1 MVKQNTTKD
10 DHLYLCLE
18 RWETKLVFRVNIN
31 LLHRSSS
38 LLSMHTYMHARTH
51 THTHLILQ
59 YLYVGNKETKA
70 QKNGDTL
77 SRLHNILNNVM

>member
-18 RWETKLVFRVNIN
+18 RWETKLVFRVNIY

-38 LLSMHTYMHARTH
+38 LLSMHTCTRTH
-51 THTHLILQ
+51 THTCTLYCNTYMLEIRKLKPRKMEILYQ
-59 YLYVGNKETKA
+59 GY
-70 QKNGDTL
+70 
-77 SRLHNILNNVM
+77 IIF